1 MSAGTHVWQV
11 AIGSGAGSGIDPE
24 RLLSAAEIERARHM
38 RGTRRE
44 TYVLSHAAARL
55 ILAAHHGADPARIR
69 WTDGRHGKPGMVH
82 GASAGA
88 GNPRSSRSS
97 WSLSHSGRWAMVAV
111 GGDAPIGVDV
121 LDTSLV
127 TRAER
132 IARRYFTP
140 DEVRQVE
147 RMSTASARRTACAR
161 LLSRREACVK
171 AAGGTLFQSLKIDAS
186 RTGKVHGPHG
196 ALHGCRWHLL
206 DLAGPPGYVAAL
218 AALDRSPVPVVQR
231 LWSWPPKESW
241 GGA

>member
-11 AIGSGAGSGIDPE
+11 AIGPGAGPGVDPE
-24 RLLSAAEIERARHM
+24 RLLSAAEVERARHM

-55 ILAAHHGADPARIR
+55 ILAAHHRADPARIR
-69 WTDGRHGKPGMVH
+69 WTYGRYGKPGMVR
-82 GASAGA
+82 GASTSAW
-88 GNPRSSRSS
+88 NPWSS

-127 TRAER
+127 TRPER

-147 RMSTASARRTACAR
+147 HVSTASARRTACAR

-186 RTGKVHGPHG
+186 RTGSVHGPHG
-196 ALHGCRWHLL
+196 DLHSCRWHLL
-206 DLAGPPGYVAAL
+206 DLAAPPGYVAAL
-218 AALDRSPVPVVQR
+218 AAMDRSPAPVIQR
-231 LWSWPPKESW
+231 LWGWPPEGSW
-241 GGA
+241 GGT